1 MSAIEKFQNQV
12 GRGEVNWKPGSD
24 SGLEKLGE
32 DFYNAINFGFGNVGI
47 VITNEGVV
55 VIDSTIS
62 RTGGKAIVDE
72 ITKMT
77 DQPIKYLIYTHGHGD
92 HVGGASVF
100 KENGATVISHR
111 NVIERFNRYTKLRD
125 HHVAINSMQFKRNIR
140 IKNEYIYPDIVYD
153 FEYTFELGGKTFRL
167 LHGKGETDDATVV
180 YIPEDRICY
189 SGDFIVWSFPNI
201 GNPNKVLRYERE
213 WYEMLDRILKLDP
226 KAIAPG
232 HGRSLLGNEEVQ
244 ACLSDTSAVLKYLH
258 EECVMHINQGSSLDK
273 MLHEISIPET
283 LVNSKYLKQTYGCL
297 EFAIKGIYR
306 RYTGWYDGNPTNLSP
321 SPSKEV
327 NRAILEL
334 IGNQDQIIEHARRF
348 ETEGNPQLA
357 LHLIDLIL
365 IENPNNKEIHAFKGE
380 ILEKMSTASSNLFFR
395 NFYSV
400 SAKHEKELANNS

>member
-1 MSAIEKFQNQV
+1 MNTNDKLQNNFAI
-12 GRGEVNWKPGSD
+12 GEVNWKPGSD
-24 SGLEKLGE
+24 SRLEKLGE
-32 DFYNAINFGFGNVGI
+32 GFYNATNYGFGNVGI

-92 HVGGASVF
+92 HVGGASVL
-100 KENGATVISHR
+100 KEQGATVISHR

-125 HHVAINSMQFKRNIR
+125 HHVAINSMQFKRKQK

-180 YIPEDRICY
+180 YIPEDKICY

-213 WYEMLDRILKLDP
+213 WYEMLDRILKLNP

-273 MLHEISIPET
+273 MLHEISIPEE
-283 LVNSKYLKQTYGCL
+283 LANSPYIKQSYGCL
-297 EFAIKGIYR
+297 EFVIRGIHR

-321 SPSKEV
+321 SPINDV
-327 NRAILEL
+327 NQAILDL
-334 IGNQDQIIEHARRF
+334 IGNQEKIIESTRYF
-348 ETEGNPQLA
+348 VSEGNLQLA

-365 IENPNNKEIHAFKGE
+365 TENPSDKEMHAFKGE
-380 ILEKMSTASSNLFFR
+380 LLEQMSEVSNNLFFR
-395 NFYSV
+395 NFYTV
-400 SAKHEKELANNS
+400 SANNERELAE